1 MSSMLRI
8 IPAALVLPFFV
19 LTLLPGCTS
28 FDETVKPL
36 VEHTP
41 PPGYTPPIYMT
52 GTVAADQAAT
62 SGSLAAQVWRV
73 NAIPYPDSVQLYV
86 RVYTFEGKLVTGLAP
101 PYYRG
106 ASDYRTIWSGL
117 TEQIGDDA
125 PEGRIEQFSVRE
137 FSDQDGIPYEIAL
150 VLDYSGTMGSSI
162 QGLEAAAKGFIRLKR
177 TQDRIAVVKFD
188 RQPKVAVP
196 ATESESDLL
205 GAFRGQ
211 GLDGFGTYTALYAA
225 AKMGGEEIAS
235 APADH
240 PRAMVLFTDGEDN
253 SSAMTS
259 GQLYDYCRS
268 TGIPVFTV
276 AFGDVNQTT
285 LTEIA
290 TRTGGRFY
298 QCYSTNELSAAFED
312 IYRSLRNYYV
322 VTYQPPFVPGRHI
335 ARLTLNLPG
344 STQEASTSATYDAL
358 TGRII
363 AVSDVITFGDTVFF
377 DFNRAEIR
385 PEAMAGLRSMVRMM
399 NDNPRLKIEIRGHTD
414 AVGTE
419 ARNKTL
425 SADRA
430 QAVRNALID
439 LGISEGRLRARGFGY
454 LRPIASNETEEG
466 RQKNRR
472 VEFVVIAR

>member
-1 MSSMLRI
+1 MHRI
-8 IPAALVLPFFV
+8 LPARFALPLFA
-19 LTLLPGCTS
+19 LILLAGCKS
-28 FDETVKPL
+28 FEETVKPL

-52 GTVAADQAAT
+52 GTVASDQAST

-73 NAIPYPDSVQLYV
+73 NSVPYPDSIQLYV
-86 RVYTFEGKLVTGLAP
+86 RVFTSDGKLVTGLAP
-101 PYYRG
+101 PYYKG
-106 ASDYRTIWSGL
+106 ASDYRTIWRGL

-125 PEGRIEQFSVRE
+125 PEGGIDRFSVRE

-162 QGLEAAAKGFIRLKR
+162 QGLETAASRFVRLKR

-188 RQPKVAVP
+188 RLPKVVVP
-196 ATESESDLL
+196 ATDSESLL
-205 GAFRGQ
+205 LSAFDGK
-211 GLDGFGTYTALYAA
+211 GLEGFGTYTALYAA
-225 AKMGGEEIAS
+225 ARMGGEEIAG
-235 APADH
+235 APIDH
-240 PRAMVLFTDGEDN
+240 PRAMVLFTDGDDN
-253 SSAMTS
+253 SSGMTS
-259 GQLYDYCRS
+259 SQLYDYCRS
-268 TGIPVFTV
+268 AGIPVFTV

-285 LTEIA
+285 LNDIA
-290 TRTGGRFY
+290 NGTGGRFY

-312 IYRSLRNYYV
+312 IYRSLRNYYIV
-322 VTYQPPFVPGRHI
+322 SYEPPFVPGKHV

-344 STQEASTSATYDAL
+344 STQEAKASATYNAR
-358 TGRII
+358 TGRIVS
-363 AVSDVITFGDTVFF
+363 VSDVITFSDTVFF
-377 DFNRAEIR
+377 DFNRAEVR
-385 PEAMAGLRSMVRMM
+385 QEAMAGLRTMVQMM
-399 NDNPRLKIEIRGHTD
+399 TQNPRLKIEIRGHTD

-425 SADRA
+425 SDDRA

-439 LGISEGRLRARGFGY
+439 LGIDEGRLRARGFGY